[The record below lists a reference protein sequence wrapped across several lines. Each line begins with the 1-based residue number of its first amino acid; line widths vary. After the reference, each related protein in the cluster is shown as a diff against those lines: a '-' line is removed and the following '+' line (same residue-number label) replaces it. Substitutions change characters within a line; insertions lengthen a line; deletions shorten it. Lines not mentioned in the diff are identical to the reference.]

1 MAVITIFSKVLSS
14 RLRVRLLASK
24 NPVDYHIDRA
34 DLNTV
39 DKVRDLDIYIDSQLA
54 FAQHINM
61 MVAKA
66 HRRVNQ
72 ILRCFLNRD
81 NDILVKAFITY
92 VQGWNKL

>member
-1 MAVITIFSKVLSS
+1 MTVITIFSKVLSC

-39 DKVRDLDIYIDSQLA
+39 DKVRVLGIYIDSQLA

-72 ILRCFLNRD
+72 ILRCLSRD